1 MRRRRVYDSVGE
13 DTVEKAGWMYADLF
27 LGLMVIFLAT
37 ISFVPQT
44 KDISVANSGNRI
56 ISTRIKQSTNFNFDK
71 GLTIIAKS
79 SDTAM
84 IETKVKVFLGSER
97 LPLDSII
104 IFAKFIGGYDPA
116 TEDKSVGATHALEF
130 GLKLR
135 AENPQLFA
143 HATYSAD
150 ISTDI
155 PSGQV
160 AVVLTFSA
168 PLKP

>member
-1 MRRRRVYDSVGE
+1 MRKRRVYESAEE

-37 ISFVPQT
+37 ISFVPEIN
-44 KDISVANSGNRI
+44 DNSSANTGNRI
-56 ISTRIKQSTNFNFDK
+56 SSSSIKQSTNFNFDK
-71 GLTIIAKS
+71 GLTIVAKTT
-79 SDTAM
+79 DTAM
-84 IETKVKVFLGSER
+84 IEAKVRSFLSSER
-97 LPLDSII
+97 LPTNSVI

-116 TEDKSVGATHALEF
+116 IEDKSVGATHALEF

-135 AENPQLFA
+135 AENPKLFE

-160 AVVLTFSA
+160 AIVLTFSA
-168 PLKP
+168 PLKQ